1 MSSDFTYAE
10 RELVR
15 QVVHMNKPRFV
26 RFWRVAGPV
35 GVVQF
40 VIVTGILTL
49 LAVYLPRKGEYLE
62 LAAALVCPAAAGF
75 FLRGV
80 LVEHLGTARTCLNAL
95 AWGLVIFAMV
105 RRGVPALNLPVVIT
119 VVLAL
124 LSFYISAYFWML
136 SDRGVVPAE

>member
-10 RELVR
+10 RELIR
-15 QVVHMNKPRFV
+15 QVEHMGKPRLV
-26 RFWRVAGPV
+26 RFWRVAGAV
-35 GVVQF
+35 GVAQF
-40 VIVTGILTL
+40 VIVTGVLAL
-49 LAVYLPRKGEYLE
+49 LAVALVRKGEYLE

-80 LVEHLGTARTCLNAL
+80 LVEHFVQARACLNAM
-95 AWGLVIFAMV
+95 AWGLLIYALV
-105 RRGVPALNLPVVIT
+105 RGSVPALNLPVVTT

-136 SDRGVVPAE
+136 SDRGIAPAE